1 MMTKANKIGFVIGLL
16 LVIIGFPLEFIMGNI
31 LTGGIMIAIGG
42 FLILFSLLFQ
52 KKYKGSKL

>member
-1 MMTKANKIGFVIGLL
+1 MMTKANKIGFIIGLL
-16 LVIIGFPLEFIMGNI
+16 LVIIGFPLEFVVGDFVI
-31 LTGGIMIAIGG
+31 GGILIAVGG